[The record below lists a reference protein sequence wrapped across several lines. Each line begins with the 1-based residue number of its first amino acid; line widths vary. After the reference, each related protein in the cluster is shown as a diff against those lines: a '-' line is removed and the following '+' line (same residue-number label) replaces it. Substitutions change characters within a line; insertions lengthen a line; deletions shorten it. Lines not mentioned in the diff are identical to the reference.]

1 MNGLLR
7 LVRQHKHLLIGL
19 ALGLLALL
27 TIVATLGDIGLTW
40 DEPLYIKA
48 ARGYMSWLG
57 LLRRDPTNALS
68 DSVIVRWWVQDPTLE
83 LHPPL
88 GKLLSGLTWA
98 AFRTV
103 VGDISAHRLAN
114 AGLFSLL
121 VAMVYWLVSSAYGTP
136 SGVFAALALLLMPRM
151 FLHGHLSNI
160 DTTVAIT
167 WFATVY
173 LFWLLAAKEADR
185 TRISVSTNLLTVLT
199 GMAFGLAL
207 ATKMN
212 AVVLP
217 VVWLAWLLAFDRSF
231 RSLLR
236 LALIGVVGV
245 ATFVALWPWLYHDT
259 LNRLLYYFFMASR
272 FKDRPQYYLGQT
284 LPHVPWHYPLV
295 MTLAVVPLIVTVLG
309 MLGLVKVLHSRPAD
323 RVGWLLI
330 LNAALPLLVA
340 ASGIQAA
347 YSGERHFIPAYPYL
361 ACLAGI
367 GFGTLARTLTRSWE
381 RTRGAPLSQWARRW
395 LWLAL
400 LLLLLPTAVTI
411 ARLHPYELSYY
422 SEAVG
427 GLPGATQLGLE
438 TTFWCETYRDALPY
452 LNHNAARGA
461 SVWVENPYVL
471 RLYQRSGL
479 LREDLQITGGDT
491 VSPFQADLAIVE
503 MRQTGF
509 AYTPEVQDL
518 LRDRTPVYTLSRFG
532 VPLMHILLIE
542 GY

>member
-173 LFWLLAAKEADR
+173 LFCGKEPEE
-185 TRISVSTNLLTVLT
+185 VH
-199 GMAFGLAL
+199 G
-207 ATKMN
+207 
-212 AVVLP
+212 
-217 VVWLAWLLAFDRSF
+217 
-231 RSLLR
+231 
-236 LALIGVVGV
+236 
-245 ATFVALWPWLYHDT
+245 
-259 LNRLLYYFFMASR
+259 
-272 FKDRPQYYLGQT
+272 
-284 LPHVPWHYPLV
+284 
-295 MTLAVVPLIVTVLG
+295 
-309 MLGLVKVLHSRPAD
+309 
-323 RVGWLLI
+323 
-330 LNAALPLLVA
+330 
-340 ASGIQAA
+340 
-347 YSGERHFIPAYPYL
+347 
-361 ACLAGI
+361 
-367 GFGTLARTLTRSWE
+367 
-381 RTRGAPLSQWARRW
+381 GAP
-395 LWLAL
+395 
-400 LLLLLPTAVTI
+400 
-411 ARLHPYELSYY
+411 
-422 SEAVG
+422 
-427 GLPGATQLGLE
+427 
-438 TTFWCETYRDALPY
+438 
-452 LNHNAARGA
+452 
-461 SVWVENPYVL
+461 
-471 RLYQRSGL
+471 
-479 LREDLQITGGDT
+479 GD
-491 VSPFQADLAIVE
+491 
-503 MRQTGF
+503 GN
-509 AYTPEVQDL
+509 
-518 LRDRTPVYTLSRFG
+518 G
-532 VPLMHILLIE
+532 
-542 GY
+542 

>member
-185 TRISVSTNLLTVLT
+185 TRISVSTTPLTVLT

-217 VVWLAWLLAFDRSF
+217 VVWLA
-231 RSLLR
+231 
-236 LALIGVVGV
+236 
-245 ATFVALWPWLYHDT
+245 
-259 LNRLLYYFFMASR
+259 
-272 FKDRPQYYLGQT
+272 
-284 LPHVPWHYPLV
+284 
-295 MTLAVVPLIVTVLG
+295 
-309 MLGLVKVLHSRPAD
+309 
-323 RVGWLLI
+323 
-330 LNAALPLLVA
+330 
-340 ASGIQAA
+340 
-347 YSGERHFIPAYPYL
+347 
-361 ACLAGI
+361 
-367 GFGTLARTLTRSWE
+367 
-381 RTRGAPLSQWARRW
+381 
-395 LWLAL
+395 
-400 LLLLLPTAVTI
+400 
-411 ARLHPYELSYY
+411 
-422 SEAVG
+422 
-427 GLPGATQLGLE
+427 
-438 TTFWCETYRDALPY
+438 
-452 LNHNAARGA
+452 
-461 SVWVENPYVL
+461 
-471 RLYQRSGL
+471 
-479 LREDLQITGGDT
+479 
-491 VSPFQADLAIVE
+491 
-503 MRQTGF
+503 
-509 AYTPEVQDL
+509 
-518 LRDRTPVYTLSRFG
+518 
-532 VPLMHILLIE
+532 
-542 GY
+542 